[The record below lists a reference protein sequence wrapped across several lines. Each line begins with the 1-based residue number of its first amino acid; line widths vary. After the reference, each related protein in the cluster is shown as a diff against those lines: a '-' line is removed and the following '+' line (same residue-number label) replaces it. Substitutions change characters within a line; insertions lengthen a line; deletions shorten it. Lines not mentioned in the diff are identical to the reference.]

1 MLLPLPDF
9 SGGRVLVVGDV
20 MLDRYWHGATSRI
33 SPEAPVPVVRVGEDE
48 VRAGGAGNVAL
59 NAIALGAHTTVV
71 GLVGEDEAGRLLAA
85 RLEEQGVRCRL
96 QTVSDAPTITKL
108 RVISR
113 HQQLI
118 RLDFEQPFAAH
129 HGRMVA
135 EAVGGLIGE
144 ASVLIL
150 SDYAK
155 GTLADV
161 QALIALARQRRVPV
175 IVDPKGADF
184 MRYRGATLLKPNL
197 AEFEAIVGPCADDA
211 TLIAR
216 GEALRAQL
224 ELDALLITRGER
236 GVTLLVRDVAPFQ
249 LPTRARE
256 VFDVTGA
263 GDTVSAALG
272 CGIAAGLSLQDATA
286 LANLAAGIVVGKLGT
301 ATATVDELR
310 AEMERHAPLPLGIV
324 AADAI
329 RGVRERARTAGEQVV
344 AAIAP
349 AATIDV
355 EALHFIDA
363 ARALGDRLVVIAPAA
378 ADGTPHPQLSLL
390 AALRAVDW
398 VVPAAADAV
407 NALIDTV
414 APDAFACRAGHP
426 AGIGEA
432 TLSRLSAVHALAA
445 PSAPRTA

>member
-9 SGGRVLVVGDV
+9 SGSRVLVVGDV

-59 NAIALGAHTTVV
+59 NATALGARTTVV

-85 RLEEQGVRCRL
+85 RLAAQQVRCRL

-118 RLDFEQPFAAH
+118 RLDFEQTFAAQH
-129 HGRMVA
+129 AGLMEAAVA
-135 EAVGGLIGE
+135 ELLTE
-144 ASVLIL
+144 ADVLIL

-155 GTLADV
+155 GTLAGV
-161 QALIALARQRRVPV
+161 QVLIAQARTQGVPV
-175 IVDPKGADF
+175 VVDPKGADF
-184 MRYRGATLLKPNL
+184 SRYRGATLVKPNL

-216 GEALRAQL
+216 GEALRAEL

-236 GVTLLVRDVAPFQ
+236 GMTLLRRNATPFQ

-272 CGIAAGLSLQDATA
+272 CGIAAGLSLADATA

-301 ATATVDELR
+301 ATATVDEVR
-310 AEMERHAPLPLGIV
+310 AEMERHAPLPQGV
-324 AADAI
+324 VSAGAI
-329 RGVRERARTAGEQVV
+329 ATVRERARAAGEAVV
-344 AAIAP
+344 ATLAP
-349 AATIDV
+349 AAIDGG
-355 EALHFIDA
+355 ALDFLDA

-378 ADGTPHPQLSLL
+378 ADGSPHALLPLL
-390 AALRAVDW
+390 AALRMVDW
-398 VVPAAADAV
+398 VVPATADGCD
-407 NALIDTV
+407 ALVDAI
-414 APDAFACRAGHP
+414 APDAFACRAGQP
-426 AGIGEA
+426 AGITA
-432 TLSRLSAVHALAA
+432 DTLARLPAVQNIPFTVDKAK
-445 PSAPRTA
+445 

>member
-1 MLLPLPDF
+1 
-9 SGGRVLVVGDV
+9 
-20 MLDRYWHGATSRI
+20 
-33 SPEAPVPVVRVGEDE
+33 
-48 VRAGGAGNVAL
+48 
-59 NAIALGAHTTVV
+59 
-71 GLVGEDEAGRLLAA
+71 
-85 RLEEQGVRCRL
+85 
-96 QTVSDAPTITKL
+96 
-108 RVISR
+108 
-113 HQQLI
+113 
-118 RLDFEQPFAAH
+118 
-129 HGRMVA
+129 
-135 EAVGGLIGE
+135 
-144 ASVLIL
+144 
-150 SDYAK
+150 
-155 GTLADV
+155 
-161 QALIALARQRRVPV
+161 V

>member
-9 SGGRVLVVGDV
+9 SGSRVLVVGDV

-59 NAIALGAHTTVV
+59 NATALGARTTVV

-85 RLEEQGVRCRL
+85 QLEGRGVRCAL

-118 RLDFEQPFAAH
+118 RLDFEQAFAAQH
-129 HGRMVA
+129 ARLMESAVA
-135 EAVGGLIGE
+135 ELIGG
-144 ASVLIL
+144 ADVLIL
-150 SDYAK
+150 SDYSK
-155 GTLADV
+155 GTLAGV
-161 QALIALARQRRVPV
+161 QALIALAREQGVPV
-175 IVDPKGADF
+175 VVDPKGTDF
-184 MRYRGATLLKPNL
+184 SRYRGATLVKPNL

-216 GEALRAQL
+216 GEALRAEL
-224 ELDALLITRGER
+224 ELEALLITRGER
-236 GVTLLVRDVAPFQ
+236 GVTLLRRDSAPFQ

-272 CGIAAGLSLQDATA
+272 CGIAAGLSLADATA

-310 AEMERHAPLPLGIV
+310 AEMDRHAPLPQGLVTASGI
-324 AADAI
+324 
-329 RGVRERARTAGEQVV
+329 GSVRERARAAGERVV
-344 AAIAP
+344 AIIAADAP
-349 AATIDV
+349 IDAA
-355 EALHFIDA
+355 ALDFIDA
-363 ARALGDRLVVIAPAA
+363 ARALGDRLLLIAPAA
-378 ADGTPHPQLSLL
+378 ESRPHAQVPLL

-398 VVPAAADAV
+398 VVPAPASEVDALV
-407 NALIDTV
+407 DAV
-414 APDAFACRAGHP
+414 APDAFACRAGEP
-426 AGIGEA
+426 AGITEA
-432 TLSRLSAVHALAA
+432 TLGRLPAVHVVPAA
-445 PSAPRTA
+445 GRGARPA